1 MNSRVAEDTVYNTP
15 QNWRYW
21 PGLLCYITR
30 FYLTVYDYERPN
42 GFVEYSVAFP
52 AVNTLA

>member
-1 MNSRVAEDTVYNTP
+1 MNPRVAENTVYSTP
-15 QNWRYW
+15 QYQGYR
-21 PGLLCYITR
+21 PGLLPYITR
-30 FYLTVYDYERPN
+30 FYLKVHDYEEPN